1 MQQVPVVDISSP
13 NRTSLTALDRACRDH
28 GFFMLEGHGQ
38 DELVEQMW
46 AQTERFFDS
55 SDAIRGSVRRGGASS
70 FGYNDRELTKRKRD
84 HKQVFDYGSPD
95 NERISAMNHWPSGL
109 PGFQALLEEFHR
121 TFSALSLDVLSLLH
135 DALSLS
141 PTGRKTITGGPEA
154 SFVRL
159 NHYPVGDPVPSGERD
174 GLADLGPTA
183 LGYHTDPGVI
193 TLLLQDDIGGLQART
208 RSGEWIDVHPR
219 PGTIVVNL
227 ADVMQVW
234 TDDRYIAA
242 VHRVVPMTGS
252 RRFSIP
258 LFFNPVRGTIVEPV
272 PELCAAEPRYRPFTW
287 RDFMQARNAD
297 NFEDAG
303 AADTQI
309 SDYLVV

>member
-1 MQQVPVVDISSP
+1 MHQVPVVDISNP
-13 NRTSLTALDRACRDH
+13 NRTSLAALDGACREH
-28 GFFMLEGHGQ
+28 GFFLLEGHGQ
-38 DELVEQMW
+38 DELVEKMW
-46 AQTERFFDS
+46 RQAERFFDAG
-55 SDAIRGSVRRGGASS
+55 DEIRESVRRGGASS
-70 FGYNDRELTKRKRD
+70 FGYNDRELTKRMRD

-95 NERISAMNHWPSGL
+95 NERISALNHWPSGL
-109 PGFQALLEEFHR
+109 TGFQALLEEFHR
-121 TFSALSLDVLSLLH
+121 RFSALSLGVLGLVH

-141 PTGRKTITGGPEA
+141 SAGRKVITGGPDS

-159 NHYPVGDPVPSGERD
+159 NHYPVGDPVPPADRA

-208 RSGEWIDVHPR
+208 RAGEWIDVDPQ
-219 PGTIVVNL
+219 PGTIVVNV

-242 VHRVVPMTGS
+242 VHRVVPMTGK

-272 PELCAAEPRYRPFTW
+272 AELCAAEPRYRPFAW

-297 NFEDAG
+297 NFADAG
-303 AADTQI
+303 ADDTQI
-309 SDYLVV
+309 SDYLVN